1 MSKMLYAAIIQP
13 LDEGQWSPSVS
24 LHRTLEG
31 AVDTLLEEMEVDRE
45 KGQDCVILEQF
56 PEYDGTAESLA
67 AIARECLMYEGHA
80 GMDRNVFMVV
90 EAWPGPDMATHAE

>member
-31 AVDTLLEEMEVDRE
+31 AVDTLLAEMEVDRE

-67 AIARECLMYEGHA
+67 EIARDCLMCEGYA

-90 EAWPGPDMATHAE
+90 EAWPGPDMDNHAG